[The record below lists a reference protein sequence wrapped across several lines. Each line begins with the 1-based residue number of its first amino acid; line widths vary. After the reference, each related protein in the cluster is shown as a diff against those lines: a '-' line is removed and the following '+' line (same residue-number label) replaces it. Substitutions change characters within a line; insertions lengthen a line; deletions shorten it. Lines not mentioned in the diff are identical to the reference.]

1 MKGKWQQISNEAIL
15 GAFAKFQKAT
25 ISCVVSMSVCPTTW
39 NNYAHTGRIVMEF
52 DI

>member
-25 ISCVVSMSVCPTTW
+25 ISFLMSILLSVCSS
-39 NNYAHTGRIVMEF
+39 AHMK
-52 DI
+52 